1 MPYGKVCLRQGC
13 LSDAELLLWPG
24 NSPDLNPIE
33 NVWLDVKEQLRPR
46 QKVPNISPFE
56 NTASQISAQD
66 SGLMEEMRNCIQN
79 KCFSFYHRLNTSPVT
94 MLPHMLSLES
104 RGGNFNIEKIACR
117 YLLWVWS
124 YFPSNLAMSRR
135 PYLIGQ

>member
-13 LSDAELLLWPG
+13 LSDAELLLWPE

-66 SGLMEEMRNCIQN
+66 SGLMEE
-79 KCFSFYHRLNTSPVT
+79 
-94 MLPHMLSLES
+94 
-104 RGGNFNIEKIACR
+104 IAFGI
-117 YLLWVWS
+117 S
-124 YFPSNLAMSRR
+124 AFPSTTV
-135 PYLIGQ
+135 